1 MQCWLAAWLL
11 RAELVWA
18 EEAETSETKSTDLI
32 LTYSTT
38 TTSVLTMTM
47 KLKRKVLMNLF
58 LLLSHVIQRE
68 VSLPWYGNLNLQTHH
83 HHAQR
88 AFHYNAAA
96 HRFIDPDTILL
107 CRVFFCCWFSN
118 GVIQWVNRSI
128 YSTLSTVYQVQS
140 NGPQQSFSI
149 SPSTYS

>member
-1 MQCWLAAWLL
+1 
-11 RAELVWA
+11 
-18 EEAETSETKSTDLI
+18 
-32 LTYSTT
+32 
-38 TTSVLTMTM
+38 MTM

-96 HRFIDPDTILL
+96 HRFIDPDTTSGIN
-107 CRVFFCCWFSN
+107 FFFAVYSFAVDSQTVSSN
-118 GVIQWVNRSI
+118 G
-128 YSTLSTVYQVQS
+128 
-140 NGPQQSFSI
+140 
-149 SPSTYS
+149 